1 MDHQKMSNHH
11 RCLNRMVP
19 GFTELF
25 PAAPGFR
32 RCTRHRGCGRLSQF
46 GRDQL
51 SLGGRRFRNL
61 RRRFKFPDLA
71 SLFRCGEPCQCR
83 DKAGSKACCNGCA
96 PPQTPLRVMLR
107 ERLLQPNAKL
117 RRGLRRCRRQ
127 LPQRF
132 RQGVSSHRHRTH
144 PILCSRDFS
153 IVRARCKREAT
164 VPSAQPS
171 TAAASG

>member
-1 MDHQKMSNHH
+1 MAPRFAQ
-11 RCLNRMVP
+11 
-19 GFTELF
+19 LF
-25 PAAPGFR
+25 PAAPGFC

-61 RRRFKFPDLA
+61 CRRFKFPDLV
-71 SLFRCGEPCQCR
+71 SLFRRGEPRQCR
-83 DKAGSKACCNGCA
+83 DKAGREACCNGCV
-96 PPQTPLRVMLR
+96 PPPAALRVMLR
-107 ERLLQPNAKL
+107 ERLLQPGAKL

-132 RQGVSSHRHRTH
+132 RQCVSLPRHRTH
-144 PILCSRDFS
+144 PIPCSRDFN